1 MNLEDQPPYN
11 TCNECGQEF
20 DSSFELVDHLL
31 EDDEEFDPALI
42 LPNGYRL
49 MIGSLLRCFYR
60 YADDPDKIKDI
71 TQDTY
76 MTLFTVEMEP
86 GTVVEVIE
94 DMIVGSSMAG
104 LDEELKE
111 LLEGGE

>member
-1 MNLEDQPPYN
+1 MKPIKP
-11 TCNECGQEF
+11 CPECGEQ
-20 DSSFELVDHLL
+20 FENVFEATDHLL
-31 EDDEEFDPALI
+31 EEDEEFDPALI

-60 YADDPDKIKDI
+60 YADDPEKIKDVA
-71 TQDTY
+71 QDTY

-86 GTVVEVIE
+86 ETVVDVIE

-104 LDEELKE
+104 LDDELKE